1 MVTDWIHIGPHVTAA
16 FLASLVE
23 FVEALTIVLAVGT
36 VRGWR
41 SALIGTGGGL
51 LTLGALIAI
60 LGRAL
65 SAIPISVLQLVIGL
79 LLLLFGL
86 SWLRKAVL
94 RASGVV
100 PLHNEAEAYRGTT
113 TALRRN
119 KPAPV
124 IWWDT
129 IAIAT
134 TFKAVVLEGI
144 EVVFI
149 VIAVGSAGQ
158 MLVPAIL
165 GAGAAGIVVVLVGL
179 ALRRPLARV
188 PENTLKFAVGVL
200 ISSFGVFW
208 VGEGL
213 GYHWPGQDLSIL
225 GLVGGFLLLALIFL
239 TAVRRRALMNFNAAG
254 NGMPHA
260 GRPPIK

>member
-1 MVTDWIHIGPHVTAA
+1 MIDWIHIGPHVTAA

-41 SALIGTGGGL
+41 PALIGTGGGL
-51 LTLGALIAI
+51 ITLGALVVI

-65 SAIPISVLQLVIGL
+65 DAIPISVLQLVIGL

-94 RASGVV
+94 RAAGVV
-100 PLHNEAEAYRGTT
+100 PFHNETEAYRGTT
-113 TALRRN
+113 NTLRRN
-119 KPAPV
+119 GPARV
-124 IWWDT
+124 IWWDP

-149 VIAVGSAGQ
+149 VIAVGAVGQ
-158 MLVPAIL
+158 MLVPASL
-165 GAGAAGIVVVLVGL
+165 GAAAAGIVVVITGL

-213 GYHWPGQDLSIL
+213 GFHWPGQDLSIL
-225 GLVGGFLLLALIFL
+225 GLVGCFLVVSLIFV
-239 TAVRRRALMNFNAAG
+239 TARRRRLIMNFDAVGNA
-254 NGMPHA
+254 MPHA
-260 GRPPIK
+260 ESPPSK

>member
-1 MVTDWIHIGPHVTAA
+1 MMIDWIHIGPHVTAA

-51 LTLGALIAI
+51 MALGALVAS

-65 SAIPISVLQLVIGL
+65 GAIPISVLQLVIGL

-94 RASGVV
+94 RAAGVIA
-100 PLHNEAEAYRGTT
+100 LHDEAEAYRGTT
-113 TALRRN
+113 NALRSNEPVR
-119 KPAPV
+119 V

-149 VIAVGSAGQ
+149 VIAVGSAGR
-158 MLVPAIL
+158 MLMPAIL
-165 GAGAAGIVVVLVGL
+165 GAAAAGVVVVITGL

-213 GYHWPGQDLSIL
+213 GFHWPGQDLSIL
-225 GLVGGFLLLALIFL
+225 GLVLVFLIFSL
-239 TAVRRRALMNFNAAG
+239 IIAAAVRRRALVNFAVAG
-254 NGMPHA
+254 NAMPNA
-260 GRPPIK
+260 ESQPR

>member
-1 MVTDWIHIGPHVTAA
+1 MIDWIHIGPHVTAA

-41 SALIGTGGGL
+41 PALIGTGGGL
-51 LTLGALIAI
+51 VTLGALVAG

-65 SAIPISVLQLVIGL
+65 SAIPITMLQLVIGS

-86 SWLRKAVL
+86 SWLRKALL
-94 RASGVV
+94 RAAGVIPV
-100 PLHNEAEAYRGTT
+100 HDEAQAYRGTT
-113 TALRRN
+113 NALRRN
-119 KPAPV
+119 GPARV
-124 IWWDT
+124 IWWDP
-129 IAIAT
+129 IAMAT

-149 VIAVGSAGQ
+149 VLAVGSAGR
-158 MLVPAIL
+158 MLVPASL
-165 GAGAAGIVVVLVGL
+165 GAAAAGVVVLIIGL

-188 PENTLKFAVGVL
+188 PENKLKFAVGVL

-213 GYHWPGQDLSIL
+213 GFHWPGQDLSIL
-225 GLVGGFLLLALIFL
+225 ALVAAFLLLSLTVVLALRQRTPATNMRFQGKETL
-239 TAVRRRALMNFNAAG
+239 
-254 NGMPHA
+254 
-260 GRPPIK
+260 

>member
-1 MVTDWIHIGPHVTAA
+1 MMTDWIHIGPHVTAA

-23 FVEALTIVLAVGT
+23 FVEALTIVLAVGA

-41 SALIGTGGGL
+41 SALIGTGSGL
-51 LTLGALIAI
+51 VTLGALVAI

-94 RASGVV
+94 RAAGVI

-119 KPAPV
+119 EPAPV

-129 IAIAT
+129 IAVAT

-149 VIAVGSAGQ
+149 VIAVGSVGK
-158 MLVPAIL
+158 MLVPASV
-165 GAGAAGIVVVLVGL
+165 GAAAAGADRVRVGP
-179 ALRRPLARV
+179 ALRRPLPR
-188 PENTLKFAVGVL
+188 
-200 ISSFGVFW
+200 S
-208 VGEGL
+208 
-213 GYHWPGQDLSIL
+213 
-225 GLVGGFLLLALIFL
+225 
-239 TAVRRRALMNFNAAG
+239 
-254 NGMPHA
+254 
-260 GRPPIK
+260 

>member
-1 MVTDWIHIGPHVTAA
+1 MIDWIHIGPHVTAA

-23 FVEALTIVLAVGT
+23 FIEALTIVLAVGT

-51 LTLGALIAI
+51 ITLGVLVAS
-60 LGRAL
+60 LGSAL
-65 SAIPISVLQLVIGL
+65 SAIPISVLQLVIGS

-94 RASGVV
+94 RAAGVI
-100 PLHNEAEAYRGTT
+100 PLHDEAQAYRGTT
-113 TALRRN
+113 NALRRN
-119 KPAPV
+119 DPARL

-134 TFKAVVLEGI
+134 TFKAVVMEGI

-158 MLVPAIL
+158 LLVPAIV
-165 GAGAAGIVVVLVGL
+165 GSAVGGGGVLVYRL
-179 ALRRPLARV
+179 L
-188 PENTLKFAVGVL
+188 
-200 ISSFGVFW
+200 FW
-208 VGEGL
+208 SP
-213 GYHWPGQDLSIL
+213 PGRGPRNKNEVS
-225 GLVGGFLLLALIFL
+225 GGGFLFKFRGFL
-239 TAVRRRALMNFNAAG
+239 G
-254 NGMPHA
+254 
-260 GRPPIK
+260 

>member
-1 MVTDWIHIGPHVTAA
+1 MIDWIHIWPHVTAA

-41 SALIGTGGGL
+41 PALIGTGSGL
-51 LTLGALIAI
+51 ITLGALVAI

-65 SAIPISVLQLVIGL
+65 GAIPISILQLVIGLLL

-94 RASGVV
+94 RAAGVI
-100 PLHNEAEAYRGTT
+100 PLHDEAQAYRGTT
-113 TALRRN
+113 NAFRSNEPVR
-119 KPAPV
+119 V

-129 IAIAT
+129 ITIAT

-149 VIAVGSAGQ
+149 VIAVGSAGR
-158 MLVPAIL
+158 MLVPASL
-165 GAGAAGIVVVLVGL
+165 GAAAAGVVVVITGL

-213 GYHWPGQDLSIL
+213 GFHWPGQDLSIL
-225 GLVGGFLLLALIFL
+225 GLVLVFLIFSL
-239 TAVRRRALMNFNAAG
+239 IIAAVVRRRALVNFAVAG
-254 NGMPHA
+254 NAMPNA
-260 GRPPIK
+260 ESQPM